1 MVIAF
6 CLMNLSLYTIL
17 MILGLFIIK
26 EKNDRRL
33 LVKLALIPLI
43 VSIILT
49 IILQSRNSYILLL
62 GILSITISTLI
73 IMKD

>member
-26 EKNDRRL
+26 EENDRRL
-33 LVKLALIPLI
+33 LIKLALIPLI

-62 GILSITISTLI
+62 GILSCTISALI

>member
-26 EKNDRRL
+26 EENDRRL

-49 IILQSRNSYILLL
+49 IILQSRNSYIILL